1 MAMARNAKK
10 SGPLY
15 RQLADALREAINASK
30 YKVGEYLPSERELAE
45 QHKVT
50 RITVRGALRALEK
63 EGLLSGEPNRCRRIV
78 ASPAERGTI
87 ELFFFKVHSP
97 FSDPILTD
105 FCTGVATQVQSM
117 GYNLVLSH
125 VTDDTAIERHL
136 ARMDRTP
143 PRGIIVIG
151 SYEWYG
157 PVMQRMES
165 KHPIVLVGT
174 PHGSLRADN
183 IAPDFE
189 GAMAMAMG
197 HLRSMGYERVKLLA
211 GGFPEEEGRD
221 QRNLESFRQTGLQS
235 GFSAAQ
241 LSVFSTREV
250 CGKKLAPH
258 EAAGLWV
265 RDDVLDGCK
274 FPMAVVATAPSYAKN
289 LLAIAQAKGLRVP
302 KDVALICTQESRT
315 LGQPPVPV
323 TSVSIYGR
331 NVGQHAVK
339 RLEERL
345 QSPSLPRR
353 MERGEIQLIVR
364 GSCGEPAATITA
376 SDADLQEELR

>member
-1 MAMARNAKK
+1 MARNAKK

-15 RQLADALREAINASK
+15 RQLADTLRKAINASR
-30 YKVGEYLPSERELAE
+30 YKVGEYLPSERELAD
-45 QHKVT
+45 QYKVT

-63 EGLLSGEPNRCRRIV
+63 EGLLAGEPHRCRRIV
-78 ASPAERGTI
+78 SVPSERGSI
-87 ELFFFKVHSP
+87 ELFFFKTQSP

-105 FCTGVATQVQSM
+105 FCSGVAAQVQAL

-125 VTDDTAIERHL
+125 VSDDTAIERHL
-136 ARMDRTP
+136 ARMDRMP
-143 PRGIIVIG
+143 PRGVIVIG

-157 PVMQRMES
+157 PVMPRLEA
-165 KHPIVLVGT
+165 KHTVVLVGT

-183 IAPDFE
+183 ISPDFE

-197 HLRSMGYERVKLLA
+197 HLRSMGYERVKLLV

-221 QRNLESFRQTGLQS
+221 QRNLESFRQAGQQF
-235 GFSAAQ
+235 GFPPAQ

-258 EAAGLWV
+258 EAAGLWIK
-265 RDDVLDGCK
+265 DDVLDGCK
-274 FPMAVVATAPSYAKN
+274 FPMAVVATAPSYAKH

-315 LGQPPVPV
+315 LGQPPTPV

-331 NVGQHAVK
+331 NVGEHAVR

-353 MERGEIQLIVR
+353 MERGEIRLIVR
-364 GSCGEPAATITA
+364 GSCGEPESMLTPPETNP
-376 SDADLQEELR
+376 QEELR